1 MNQSLSRKNF
11 LMQGSL
17 FASAIAGGALPFSLS
32 AKHHMSKRFTLGLSQ
47 YSLRALLRD
56 GSLDALDFPQFTVDQ
71 FGNQGD

>member
-11 LMQGSL
+11 LMQGSV

-47 YSLRALLRD
+47 YSLRA
-56 GSLDALDFPQFTVDQ
+56 FTA
-71 FGNQGD
+71 